1 MFDAKQAPPPC
12 IYLLGDHLDAI
23 LAAGEDLTATTL
35 KLAPPTVGGGVAEL
49 ETRQA
54 ALANFI
60 TRLRTL
66 EAALVARVLQARRR
80 AEEIPRPDAHM
91 KPLISL
97 FLSGTVILLDAVE
110 EYGDPSGI
118 AFHAGADGFHFLRDR
133 GLIAPD
139 AASLPVSGSLAA
151 DDAYVIVGRVPL
163 GPLMDLTSTFL
174 DALDMRFNLYDDDVE
189 DQPERPDPAP
199 AAAAL
204 AARRTAERDAVAAGR
219 PQLVAEA
226 LDALYRPR

>member
-12 IYLLGDHLDAI
+12 IYLLGDHLDAS
-23 LAAGEDLTATTL
+23 LATGEDLAATTL
-35 KLAPPTVGGGVAEL
+35 RLAPPTAVGGMAEL
-49 ETRQA
+49 EQRHA
-54 ALANFI
+54 ALSAFI
-60 TRLRTL
+60 NRLRTL
-66 EAALVARVLQARRR
+66 EAALVARVLHARRR

-97 FLSGTVILLDAVE
+97 FLSGTAILLDAVE

-133 GLIAPD
+133 GLIALD
-139 AASLPVSGSLAA
+139 AASLPVSGSLTV
-151 DDAYVIVGRVPL
+151 DDGYLVAGRVPL

-174 DALDMRFNLYDDDVE
+174 DALDMRFSLYDDDIE
-189 DQPERPDPAP
+189 DQPGPPDEAP
-199 AAAAL
+199 AAAL
-204 AARRTAERDAVAAGR
+204 AARGRAERDALAATR
-219 PQLVAEA
+219 PKLVAEA